1 MNKLWPEL
9 ENKGSVARD
18 HLALERTFLAWMR
31 SSLSLVAIGIAISQ
45 LFRLPEL
52 IVDEGQNAPKPF
64 AQLRGQSIMV
74 DGKIH
79 LQTLQRLGTPIG
91 IAFVG
96 VGVLVLLVGA
106 VRFFHAQNIMIRG
119 KFIPSRVESK
129 YYMDSHS

>member
-1 MNKLWPEL
+1 MF
-9 ENKGSVARD
+9 
-18 HLALERTFLAWMR
+18 FLTDKSAM
-31 SSLSLVAIGIAISQ
+31 SQ

-79 LQTLQRLGTPIG
+79 LQTLQRLYVYVLTFSGTPIG